1 MLVTRSVVGKHAAPS
16 QDIGMSRARPRSRP
30 LPDLSVLL
38 DSWTVHLRAERKSPE
53 TVDNYT
59 TGVRQFLAWC
69 AQQDRPAVLDRASVN
84 EFVAAILD
92 RGVEAATA
100 RARQLAVRRFS
111 AWCADEGE
119 IDYDDLLGLKPP
131 KLDQKVVER
140 LSEDQIRALVKACSG
155 TDFRD
160 RRDEALVR
168 FMLEAIVRAGEVV
181 AMTTA
186 DVDIVRGI
194 AVVRRGKGGKGRPV
208 PFGPQTGR
216 AIDRY
221 MRVRRS
227 HRLAA
232 DPPLWLGDRGKTLSY
247 DGLYRTLKYRAEL
260 AGIPNFHPH
269 VTRHTAAQR
278 WLSAEGS
285 EGGLMAVAGWT
296 RRDMLD
302 RYTRAT
308 AAERAA
314 EESRRL
320 NLGDL

>member
-1 MLVTRSVVGKHAAPS
+1 MPLLVKISAMPTSGS
-16 QDIGMSRARPRSRP
+16 I
-30 LPDLSVLL
+30 PDLSVLL

-53 TVDNYT
+53 TVDSYR
-59 TGVRQFLAWC
+59 TGVRRFLDWC
-69 AQQDRPAVLDRASVN
+69 ASQDRPAVLDRPTVN
-84 EFVAAILD
+84 AWVAALLD
-92 RGVEAATA
+92 SGAEGATA
-100 RARQLAVRRFS
+100 RARQLSLRRFS
-111 AWCADEGE
+111 AWLADEEE
-119 IDYDDLLGLKPP
+119 IDRDELVGLKPP
-131 KLDQKVVER
+131 KLDQKITPR
-140 LSEDQIRALVKACSG
+140 LTDDQCRELIKACAG
-155 TDFRD
+155 REFRD
-160 RRDEALVR
+160 RRDEAIVR
-168 FMLEAIVRAGEVV
+168 FMLEAVVRAGEVV
-181 AMTTA
+181 AMGTG
-186 DVDIVRGI
+186 DIDITRGI

-221 MRVRRS
+221 LRLRRA
-227 HRLAA
+227 HRLADTPA
-232 DPPLWLGDRGKTLSY
+232 LWLGERGKNLSY
-247 DGLYRTLKYRAEL
+247 DGLYRTLRYRADL
-260 AGIPNFHPH
+260 AGIENFHPH

-314 EESRRL
+314 DEARRL